1 MPHTDPYFDHV
12 LNIAGIDPTTA
23 GAAALDPLV
32 VAANMQAAALAQQYA
47 PAPAQ
52 LAQVPQYAQL
62 AQVPPVYAPPPPI
75 CYEWPTVALAAGAGL
90 LVGYLFGS
98 RA

>member
-52 LAQVPQYAQL
+52 LAQVP
-62 AQVPPVYAPPPPI
+62 PVDAPPPPI